1 VALPIAPS
9 AEFVAGA
16 RPRVG
21 LGPWAYRWN
30 VTRQDEIALWHAS
43 LEDEVDSAHVYRAL
57 ADDSPGGALYARLA
71 EAEER
76 HAAICAKRLR
86 TLGARADDVAP
97 SRRARVLASLG
108 RRFGP
113 RFVMSA
119 LMVGEGAAEERY
131 ADLGNEGAAI
141 AAEERAHARLLDSP
155 SAPTETPSR
164 HEERHRL
171 GAGNTLRASVLGA
184 NDGLLS
190 NFGLVMAVAGAQLS
204 RTAVL
209 ITGLSRLLAGAG
221 SMALGEWISVQS
233 SREYEEHELDVETR
247 ELELYPEAER
257 AELAALYAAKGIT
270 EEDAGR
276 LAASIVSNRAVA
288 LDTMAREELGIDPE
302 LRSASP
308 WKAAG
313 SSFALFCLGAIVPI
327 VAYFFVGGWTA
338 VVISALSSALALF
351 GIGAAITLV
360 TATSWIRSGLRQVGF
375 GVVAAT
381 LTYGVGRL
389 LGVAIG

>member
-1 VALPIAPS
+1 
-9 AEFVAGA
+9 
-16 RPRVG
+16 
-21 LGPWAYRWN
+21 
-30 VTRQDEIALWHAS
+30 VTRQEEIGLWRAS
-43 LEDEVDSAHVYRAL
+43 LQDEVDSAHVYRAL
-57 ADDSPGGALYARLA
+57 ADDSSSDALYARLA

-76 HAAICAKRLR
+76 HAAICAERLR
-86 TLGARADDVAP
+86 ALDARADDVTP

-119 LMVGEGAAEERY
+119 LTAGESTAEERY
-131 ADLGNEGAAI
+131 AGLGDEGAAI
-141 AAEERAHARLLDSP
+141 AAEERAHARLLARP

-190 NFGLVMAVAGAQLS
+190 NFGLVMGVAGAQLS

-209 ITGLSRLLAGAG
+209 ITGLSGLIAGAG

-233 SREYEEHELDVETR
+233 SREYEEHELDIERR
-247 ELELYPEAER
+247 ELELYPEVER
-257 AELAALYAAKGIT
+257 AELAALYAAKGIPK
-270 EEDAGR
+270 EDAGR
-276 LAASIVSNRAVA
+276 LAESIVSNPAVA

-302 LRSASP
+302 LRAASP

-313 SSFALFCLGAIVPI
+313 SSFGLFCVGAIVPI
-327 VAYFFVGGWTA
+327 LPFFFVGGATA
-338 VVISALSSALALF
+338 VVTSALASALALF

-360 TATSWIRSGLRQVGF
+360 TAASWIRSGLRQVCF